1 MQKGMIEG
9 VGDLRIDLTLSCCS
23 VIQQNVHEL
32 YEGKIREKYLPEHYP
47 HKTLSS
53 CAVPYILAM
62 RHYESESR
70 ERCPQVPANTQAGYS
85 P

>member
-1 MQKGMIEG
+1 MQKGVIEE

-23 VIQQNVHEL
+23 VIQQNVRES

-53 CAVPYILAM
+53 CAVPHISAM
-62 RHYESESR
+62 RHTQSETR
-70 ERCPQVPANTQAGYS
+70 ERCPQVPANTQVGYS
-85 P
+85 L